1 MEGFDYLIYKND
13 SSDITLKNTIDFR
26 NSVNVELTSP
36 NKGVKISITVKPG
49 EQLVIPIIEKVTKQD
64 IQKGYFQYYL
74 SF

>member
-49 EQLVIPIIEKVTKQD
+49 E
-64 IQKGYFQYYL
+64 
-74 SF
+74 